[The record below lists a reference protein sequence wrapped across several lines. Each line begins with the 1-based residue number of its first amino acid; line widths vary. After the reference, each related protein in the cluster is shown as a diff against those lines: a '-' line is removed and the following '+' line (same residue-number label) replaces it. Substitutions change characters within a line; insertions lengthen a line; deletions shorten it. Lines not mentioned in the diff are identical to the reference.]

1 MEADESG
8 TLAQLRN
15 ARKEVIDPAIAVN
28 SGRTLKTMGDGFL
41 VEFASAQA
49 AVACEVAIPQDMG
62 TGAMPTCPM
71 DAASFS
77 RATIAFQTNTSNRY
91 VDQKYSDD
99 IIATWRR
106 LGMLE
111 ELGPRANSTDCRLAA
126 VNHLL
131 TLTL

>member
-28 SGRTLKTMGDGFL
+28 SGCNFKTMGDGFL
-41 VEFASAQA
+41 VECASAQA
-49 AVACEVAIPQDMG
+49 AVACAVAIQQDMR

-71 DAASFS
+71 DSASFS
-77 RATIAFQTNTSNRY
+77 RATIAYQTNMGNRY

-99 IIATWRR
+99 IIATRRR

-111 ELGPRANSTDCRLAA
+111 EIGQIATTLFFRHPRT
-126 VNHLL
+126 
-131 TLTL
+131 